1 MTTPRL
7 IVLDDELEMARFV
20 ADATE
25 IIGFEVTIATHARQL
40 REAFAQADYDVAVID
55 IFMPDTDGFEL
66 IQELAEQ
73 GCETAIILISGK
85 DDSLLQGA
93 AKIAESSGLHVL
105 GALTKPFSVADME
118 IVLNR
123 LKRTRDERSKRDVR

>member
-1 MTTPRL
+1 MITPRL

-20 ADATE
+20 ADAAE
-25 IIGFEVTIATHARQL
+25 VLGFKVTIATHAQQL
-40 REAFAQADYDVAVID
+40 RAAFSQAVYDVAVID

-85 DDSLLQGA
+85 DEILLRGA
-93 AKIAESSGLHVL
+93 AKIAESSGLNLL
-105 GALTKPFSVADME
+105 GTLSKPFFLTE
-118 IVLNR
+118 IEVVLQRLNR
-123 LKRTRDERSKRDVR
+123 TSAERNL